1 MNPRIKLSVELY
13 TLNEHLALKALGE
26 AKPET
31 LDDRP
36 LDKANSFA
44 WIFGHITGSRFQV
57 ARMIGLDKEFPWG
70 DVYNMG
76 TEVKSSDSYPS
87 VDKLKAAYEEIS
99 AALKERFEELTDADL
114 DGEPAFKIPG
124 IEESTAG
131 MLSFMAFHEAYHVGQ
146 LAYIQRLH
154 GGKGLVG

>member
-13 TLNEHLALKALGE
+13 TLNEYLALKALKE

-57 ARMIGLDKEFPWG
+57 AKMIGLDKEFKWG
-70 DVYNMG
+70 DLYDMG
-76 TEVKSSDSYPS
+76 AGVKDAAAYPS
-87 VDKLKAAYEEIS
+87 LDDLTGAYKEIS
-99 AALKERFEELTDADL
+99 AALNSRFEELTDADL

-124 IEESTAG
+124 IEESAAG
-131 MLSFMAFHEAYHVGQ
+131 MISFMAFHESYHIGQ
-146 LAYIQRLH
+146 LAYLQRLH
-154 GGKGLVG
+154 GGEKLVG